1 MIIVITACGK
11 YQPSTKFPEER
22 IVPFQSAM
30 HDQSIMRSFS
40 KHSNFSL
47 AILVALLIICFAFT
61 WSSKSGTHAYVGLK
75 TANPNTLLAEAN
87 RLSWLGNWHAAGPL
101 YQQAEKRFHANGDT
115 DNEIYARIGLIRAQA
130 VNVPLDRTLLLF
142 SNELEATT
150 INPKSR
156 LWCLALKGYLEIN
169 SDSNSAKRD
178 WTEALQI
185 ANALSESQWA
195 ARATGELGV
204 IAFLE
209 GNTAS
214 AVSLIG
220 KAILSAY
227 RTGDTA
233 SQVRLLAML
242 GNGFNEERRFSEAL
256 IMFKR
261 AITIAEGTPDAGFPF
276 MAYGGEAAALTGL
289 HQTEQAKH
297 LLERALTAARSQE
310 NLTNEA
316 DLLVQMG
323 EVAMADR
330 KIGQAK
336 YLFARAGQIAGGIRM
351 YRTLS
356 YAMFDLADVER
367 QLDDVKG
374 SSRALKTGLD
384 ASRRLGDRYYLP
396 RDLTALAEIAEAK
409 NRFRLADRL
418 FEQAEDV
425 LDGILINQHS
435 FEEST
440 ARAGSMSNTY
450 LEHFRLALQMG
461 DVGRA
466 FQVLE
471 RVRGR
476 TVASQMYAQ
485 EKSVNKSPGLVSL
498 EVKIAA
504 TQVALLRTD
513 DATQRSGLLEQL
525 LRDERNLAFALNEAG
540 LQRRD
545 ALVKPA
551 PLKKIRGMLGDDEV
565 LVEYVLDEP
574 NTFCVVMSR
583 KSSRV
588 VTLPA
593 GGEQIKS
600 LTESYLSELKSRKS
614 GDQYSGQ
621 LYMILLEPVLRSFHQ
636 SRLIVS
642 PDGILYSLPFE
653 ALRDGNG
660 FVVLSKIVSYTPSAT
675 VLWRLRTAP
684 LVESRRSLLA
694 IGAVD
699 YKMVRALPKSIEPGS
714 MATVIVRGLAELS
727 GSRLEDLPAS
737 RDEVLMIGDIA
748 GPSAK
753 LLLGKNAT
761 ESAFKNLALSDFSVI
776 HFAAHAAA
784 DPQYPDRAALVLG
797 IGSNTSDDGL
807 LQVREI
813 MHLPLKAELVTLSAC
828 DTNVGAAEGEAGMV
842 SLEQAFLIAG
852 ARAVVASLW
861 NVEDR
866 STAVLMKAFY
876 THLAQRE
883 DKALALMHAKRD
895 ILEQYG
901 DISPYYWASFV
912 MVGEGNKPVSL
923 DR

>member
-1 MIIVITACGK
+1 L
-11 YQPSTKFPEER
+11 
-22 IVPFQSAM
+22 
-30 HDQSIMRSFS
+30 
-40 KHSNFSL
+40 SN
-47 AILVALLIICFAFT
+47 
-61 WSSKSGTHAYVGLK
+61 WY
-75 TANPNTLLAEAN
+75 EA
-87 RLSWLGNWHAAGPL
+87 RPL
-101 YQQAEKRFHANGDT
+101 YQEAEARFHASGDT
-115 DNEIYARIGLIRAQA
+115 EHEIYARIGRIRGQA
-130 VNVPLDRTLLLF
+130 VSVPLDRSLLLL
-142 SNELEATT
+142 NDELDRPAVK
-150 INPKSR
+150 INPKLR
-156 LWCLALKGYLEIN
+156 LWCLALKGSLEIN
-169 SDSNSAKRD
+169 SDSNSSKRA

-185 ANALSESQWA
+185 ANELGESQWT
-195 ARATGELGV
+195 ARATGELGI
-204 IAFLE
+204 IAFLD

-214 AVSLIG
+214 AVSLVG

-233 SQVRLLAML
+233 SQIRLLSML

-256 IMFKR
+256 TIFKQ
-261 AITIAEGTPDAGFPF
+261 AIATAESTSDAGFPF
-276 MAYGGEAAALTGL
+276 MAYGGEAAALSGL
-289 HQTEQAKH
+289 RKTAEATK
-297 LLERALTAARSQE
+297 LLEKALTAARSQE
-310 NLTNEA
+310 NRANEA
-316 DLLVQMG
+316 DLLVQIG
-323 EVAMADR
+323 EVAMADH
-330 KIGQAK
+330 KVAE
-336 YLFARAGQIAGGIRM
+336 ARSQFTEAGGIAGRLRM

-356 YAMFDLADVER
+356 YAMFALADVER
-367 QLDDVKG
+367 QLGDKG
-374 SSRALKTGLD
+374 SASDALKAGLN

-461 DVGRA
+461 NVGRA

-476 TVASQMYAQ
+476 TVASQMYAR
-485 EKSVNKSPGLVSL
+485 EKSVTKSPGLVSL
-498 EVKIAA
+498 EAKIAA
-504 TQVALLRTD
+504 TQLALLRTD
-513 DATQRSGLLEQL
+513 DGKERSGLLEQL
-525 LRDERNLAFALNEAG
+525 LRDERNLAFELNETG

-545 ALVKPA
+545 VLVKPA
-551 PLKKIRGMLGDDEV
+551 PLKTIRGMLGDDEV

-574 NTFCVVMSR
+574 NTFCVVISR
-583 KSSRV
+583 KSTRV

-593 GGEQIKS
+593 DGDQIKS

-614 GDQYSGQ
+614 GDQFSEQ
-621 LYMILLEPVLRSFHQ
+621 LYAILLEPVLRSFHQ

-660 FVVLSKIVSYTPSAT
+660 FVVRSKIVSYTPSAT

-699 YKMVRALPKSIEPGS
+699 YKMVRGLPKSIERGS

-737 RDEVLMIGDIA
+737 RDEVLTIAKIA
-748 GPSAK
+748 GPNTE
-753 LLLGKNAT
+753 LLLGQNAT
-761 ESAFKNLALSDFSVI
+761 ESAFKNRPLSDFRVI

-797 IGSNTSDDGL
+797 IGSNTTDDGL

-813 MHLPLKAELVTLSAC
+813 MHLPLNAELVTLSAC
-828 DTNVGAAEGEAGMV
+828 DTNVGTEEGEAGVV

-866 STAVLMKAFY
+866 STTVLMKAFY
-876 THLAQRE
+876 THLALHE
-883 DKALALMHAKRD
+883 DKALALAHAKRD

-901 DISPYYWASFV
+901 DASPYYWAPFV
-912 MVGEGNKPVSL
+912 MVGEGNQPVSL